1 MRKTREA
8 RMFKESTPQ
17 KRKFRHM
24 TTNSQHFNSIK
35 SSSVYGEGFKEHL
48 RAFEKPVTMFASSL
62 KYLDP
67 IDAQVTEQLKQ
78 IDLKITQT

>member
-1 MRKTREA
+1 MI
-8 RMFKESTPQ
+8 
-17 KRKFRHM
+17 
-24 TTNSQHFNSIK
+24 TNSQYFNSIK
-35 SSSVYGEGFKEHL
+35 SNSVYGEGFKEHV
-48 RAFEKPVTMFASSL
+48 RAFEKPVTMFCGSSSL